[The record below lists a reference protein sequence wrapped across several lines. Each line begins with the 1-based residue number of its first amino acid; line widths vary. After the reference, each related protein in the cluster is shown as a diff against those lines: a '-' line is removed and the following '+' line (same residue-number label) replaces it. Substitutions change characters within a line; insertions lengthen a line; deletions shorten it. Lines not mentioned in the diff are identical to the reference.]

1 MTRGPVNHAVSRWS
15 LGSGIAR
22 SAKKPHE
29 RKQGGGGE
37 RMNPKITEEKKDP
50 EIQDYPRWTPEMQ
63 RFLKDL
69 EPFREIIRAQRN

>member
-1 MTRGPVNHAVSRWS
+1 
-15 LGSGIAR
+15 
-22 SAKKPHE
+22 
-29 RKQGGGGE
+29 
-37 RMNPKITEEKKDP
+37 MNPKITEEKKDP